1 MIQDGLGPLMVCSGT
16 QVIGAWNLLS
26 ITTSTTLFQETITR
40 RVRCCAWWMY
50 VYCCWLPN
58 ILLSVPMSKLILFT
72 KNSAKYDDLNGAF
85 SVYYYGIN
93 AMAND
98 TPNLWHFYSAHNSS
112 SSIVFLTMCI
122 WSLSKECSRGYG
134 EWHNSGLWRW
144 YIGTYVLGSAL
155 QFFHNS
161 CSWQGLQPTSTQNML
176 RGPWK
181 CVWAT
186 RYTQVHNNKPLIL
199 WCLARFMCKVG
210 S

>member
-58 ILLSVPMSKLILFT
+58 ILLSVPMSKLLLFT

-85 SVYYYGIN
+85 SVYYYSIN

-134 EWHNSGLWRW
+134 EWRNSGLWW
-144 YIGTYVLGSAL
+144 YIGTYLLGSAL
-155 QFFHNS
+155 QFFYNF
-161 CSWQGLQPTSTQNML
+161 CSWQGPQPTSTQNML

-186 RYTQVHNNKPLIL
+186 TYTQVHNNKPLIV
-199 WCLARFMCKVG
+199 WCLPRFMCKVG

>member
-58 ILLSVPMSKLILFT
+58 ILLSVTNIYLWV
-72 KNSAKYDDLNGAF
+72 NSYYLQRIAQYDDLNGAF

-134 EWHNSGLWRW
+134 EWHNSGLHR
-144 YIGTYVLGSAL
+144 YILTRE
-155 QFFHNS
+155 
-161 CSWQGLQPTSTQNML
+161 CTSIFL
-176 RGPWK
+176 
-181 CVWAT
+181 
-186 RYTQVHNNKPLIL
+186 
-199 WCLARFMCKVG
+199 
-210 S
+210 